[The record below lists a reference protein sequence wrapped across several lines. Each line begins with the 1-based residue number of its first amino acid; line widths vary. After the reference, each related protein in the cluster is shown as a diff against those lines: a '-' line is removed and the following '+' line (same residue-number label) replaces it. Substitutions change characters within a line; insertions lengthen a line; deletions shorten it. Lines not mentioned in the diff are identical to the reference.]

1 MADYYIAN
9 KNNKKAIEYVEKAYE
24 ISNSKY
30 HKEKLDTLK
39 K

>member
-1 MADYYIAN
+1 MADYYIAKKSN
-9 KNNKKAIEYVEKAYE
+9 EKAIEYVEKAYK

-39 K
+39 E